1 MPAWLL
7 HPLPL
12 AAILLTAANDHLLK
26 GSGLLPAWLT
36 GKLSDFA
43 GLFFFPLVVAAVL
56 RAKTAVARTIVVV
69 ATGALFAVFKL
80 SPRAC
85 AWIAP
90 IAGVTPDATDLFAL
104 PMLAVAWWWMARSRP
119 SPRWNG
125 PAWTRTIVLGGA
137 ALTAAA
143 TSPARGPYTYRPLP
157 MWSAVGVTR
166 QSVACADVDLWI
178 SKSGRQGV
186 GLTIAFEP
194 RGVPCTLRLDRLA
207 LVIPGEGE
215 HVATS
220 PPERIDLAPDQP
232 VHRYVALPFDNA
244 ATWHQN
250 HRAGFVRVD
259 VTAPDGAHALRFDV
273 VHAQAPRPRWGT
285 AWSERIIIAS
295 QSPAGLQIVVRLD
308 PGMTPARIESV
319 ELVES
324 GAPAVFGSRGE
335 DDEPIA
341 VRPLSLAVESV
352 PGEPTEVPIFLPFD
366 GARWDTVDTRKL
378 KLRVTIVRDGQEPT
392 WFETYVYT
400 PPDGGAP

>member
-12 AAILLTAANDHLLK
+12 IAILVTAANDHVLK

-56 RAKTAVARTIVVV
+56 RAKTAAARTGVVV

-90 IAGVTPDATDLFAL
+90 IAGVTPDATDLIAL
-104 PMLAVAWWWMARSRP
+104 PMLALAWWWMARWRP

-137 ALTAAA
+137 SLTAAA
-143 TSPARGPYTYRPLP
+143 TSPAHGPYTYHPLP
-157 MWSAVGVTR
+157 MWSAVGITR
-166 QSVACADVDLWI
+166 QSVACADVDLWV

-186 GLTIAFEP
+186 GLTIAFES
-194 RGVPCTLRLDRLA
+194 RGERCTLRLDRLA

-215 HVATS
+215 QVATS

-232 VHRYVALPFDNA
+232 IRRYVALPFDNA
-244 ATWHQN
+244 AAWHNN
-250 HRAGFVRVD
+250 HRVGFVRVD

-273 VHAQAPRPRWGT
+273 VHTQPPRLT
-285 AWSERIIIAS
+285 ARSIHSHTSESAEGI
-295 QSPAGLQIVVRLD
+295 QMVVRLD
-308 PGMTPARIESV
+308 AGMTPALIESI

-324 GAPAVFGSRGE
+324 GVPVVAGTRAT
-335 DDEPIA
+335 DDEPIL
-341 VRPLSLAVESV
+341 VRPLSLSVESS
-352 PGEPTEVPIFLPFD
+352 PGEPAEVPIFLPFD
-366 GARWDTVDTRKL
+366 GAQWDTVDTRKL
-378 KLRVTIVRDGQEPT
+378 KLRVVFSRGDQEPT
-392 WFETYVYT
+392 WFDTYLYP